1 MADSKTKKIKIK
13 PSDVLFLAV
22 IAYFCTIIDSV
33 IYEAIVWTPIIDEM
47 PLGNFWWTVIYR
59 ALSCIAWG
67 VSIYVI
73 WRVSKNN
80 GFDMLEAPFDV
91 SKTLW
96 ISAVMTAALMATF
109 IIIDKGFGT
118 IASAVLTGGATYLL
132 FLLVSTAMRSVVIA
146 LGQKWGELCF
156 SKLPKYMPWGGIVF
170 GVCAFAAHLITSGS
184 LIGALTVMGINIY
197 FGLVYVF
204 NNRKL
209 VYTIPMMFLMLLS
222 M

>member
-22 IAYFCTIIDSV
+22 IAYFGTIIDSV
-33 IYEAIVWTPIIDEM
+33 IYDAIVWTPIIDEI

-73 WRVSKNN
+73 WRVAKNN
-80 GFDMLEAPFDV
+80 GFDMLEKPFEI

-96 ISAVMTAALMATF
+96 ISAVMTAALMSVF
-109 IIIDKGFGT
+109 FIIDKGFGT
-118 IASAVLTGGATYLL
+118 IISAVVTGGVTYLI
-132 FLLVSTAMRSVVIA
+132 FLLFSTAMRSMVIA

-156 SKLPKYMPWGGIVF
+156 SKLPKYIPWGGIVF
-170 GVCAFAAHLITSGS
+170 GVCAFVAHLITKGS
-184 LIGALTVMGINIY
+184 LIGALAVMGINIY
-197 FGLVYVF
+197 FGLIYVF
-204 NNRKL
+204 TDRKL
-209 VYTIPMMFLMLLS
+209 GYTIPMVFLILLA